1 MSDDTPWIR
10 SSEAWVTAFVF
21 ATLGVLISVYNI
33 FLHLRFWN
41 APKYQLWIV
50 RILVIIPIYGI
61 TSFLAIRYID
71 AAAYF
76 ETIRDI
82 YEAFVVYCFF
92 KLLLAMMGGEKIW
105 LAMIKRANASLEHAF
120 PCCCLKPFT
129 SHDNF
134 RWWCERMTL
143 QFCVVK
149 PVMAFIHII
158 VLANNKEDEWFYVVF
173 QMTIY
178 NVSYSLALYALAL
191 FYYASREHL
200 KPYNPVWKFLAVKT
214 VVFLTFWQSLF
225 VSIFPLGNK
234 AEADAWN
241 NFILCLEMFAFGL
254 LHMRSFPGTEFMD
267 EGKGG
272 VALSRSGALKTLGKR
287 VLNFSDIGK
296 DMHNHFVQPGGPAP
310 SKDPHQR
317 ALLNSRGESERQMDI
332 RQDLE
337 MLGVE
342 DPEIDVEIEA
352 DRRRQERDEDEYP
365 DADEYEP
372 YERDLPIRA
381 KRVDA
386 I

>member
-1 MSDDTPWIR
+1 
-10 SSEAWVTAFVF
+10 
-21 ATLGVLISVYNI
+21 
-33 FLHLRFWN
+33 
-41 APKYQLWIV
+41 
-50 RILVIIPIYGI
+50 
-61 TSFLAIRYID
+61 
-71 AAAYF
+71 
-76 ETIRDI
+76 
-82 YEAFVVYCFF
+82 
-92 KLLLAMMGGEKIW
+92 
-105 LAMIKRANASLEHAF
+105 
-120 PCCCLKPFT
+120 
-129 SHDNF
+129 
-134 RWWCERMTL
+134 MTL

-296 DMHNHFVQPGGPAP
+296 DMHNHFVQPGGNKGPAP